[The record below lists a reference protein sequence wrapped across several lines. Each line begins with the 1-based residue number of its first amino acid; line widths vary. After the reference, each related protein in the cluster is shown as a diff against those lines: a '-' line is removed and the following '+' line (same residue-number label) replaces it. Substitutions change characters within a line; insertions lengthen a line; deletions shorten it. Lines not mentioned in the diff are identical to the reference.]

1 MKNYKVLASTSC
13 EELAESLGVDK
24 SIMDTK
30 KSFGEIVSM
39 LDLREYFYSPM
50 QVLHLTGDEF
60 FNNHDI
66 QSKVVLICSLPSF
79 KALDDRYYNY
89 AVEFGY
95 SDIGDGDELICTV
108 RAVQADI

>member
-13 EELAESLGVDK
+13 EELAESLGIDK

-30 KSFGEIVSM
+30 KSFGEIVYM
-39 LDLREYFYSPM
+39 LNLNEYFYCPT

-66 QSKVVLICSLPSF
+66 QSKIVLICSLPPF

-89 AVEFGY
+89 AVEFEY
-95 SDIGDGDELICTV
+95 SDIGNGDELICIV
-108 RAVQADI
+108 RAVQAEI